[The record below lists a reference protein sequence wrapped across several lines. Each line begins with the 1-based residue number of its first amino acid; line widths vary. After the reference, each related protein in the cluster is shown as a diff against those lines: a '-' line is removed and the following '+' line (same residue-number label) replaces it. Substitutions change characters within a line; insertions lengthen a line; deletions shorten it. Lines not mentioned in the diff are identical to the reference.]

1 MYVNYFFMNFTCK
14 TKESQ
19 CFCLSFLMLTLKKFY
34 FVRHL
39 HAHDF
44 STPVLSLSFWEVNIC
59 KTCWGTEVV
68 NSFFP
73 CIARLWNSVPA
84 YCFPLSY
91 NLHLFKAN
99 ISMHLVSLIITWKPT
114 NKNIGNFISCLK
126 SKLINWFE
134 KWCPFLTYLI
144 SYEVTVA
151 ATVYIL
157 ALYCNTQ
164 SFIQAPLS
172 VVVFPQRFSF
182 FTVYLVQWLRGL
194 APWWIPKGSLFEF
207 TSADCCK
214 THFS

>member
-1 MYVNYFFMNFTCK
+1 MHMIFQPLYIVCPSEKWT
-14 TKESQ
+14 
-19 CFCLSFLMLTLKKFY
+19 
-34 FVRHL
+34 R
-39 HAHDF
+39 
-44 STPVLSLSFWEVNIC
+44 
-59 KTCWGTEVV
+59 
-68 NSFFP
+68 SFFP
-73 CIARLWNSVPA
+73 CTARLWNSVPA

-99 ISMHLVSLIITWKPT
+99 INMDLASLIITWKPT
-114 NKNIGNFISCLK
+114 YKNIGNFISCLK

-134 KWCPFLTYLI
+134 KWCPFLTYLT
-144 SYEVTVA
+144 SYEVIVA

-172 VVVFPQRFSF
+172 VVVFAQRFSF

-207 TSADCCK
+207 TSVDCCK
-214 THFS
+214 THFSWMFFFFFLNFRVLLRVAKKSLLERQLQPSFMHVTKE